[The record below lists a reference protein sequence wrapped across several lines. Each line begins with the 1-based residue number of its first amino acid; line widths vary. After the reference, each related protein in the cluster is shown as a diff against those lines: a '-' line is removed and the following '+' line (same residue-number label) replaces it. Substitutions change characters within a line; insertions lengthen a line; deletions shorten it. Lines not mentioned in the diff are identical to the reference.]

1 MPNKR
6 HFGDFGDSKNAK
18 SGGTVTT
25 KKISDQKFRLKET
38 PKIVKNSWNRWKYGR
53 FYKIHELFRE
63 INFTFREKYKKQL
76 REGQT

>member
-1 MPNKR
+1 MAILATQKPPNL
-6 HFGDFGDSKNAK
+6 APL
-18 SGGTVTT
+18 VTT